1 VTDNST
7 SSGADSNE
15 EMTVETTSVFRAD
28 FLNELD
34 APASSGTEGSV
45 SGVEGLPTGS
55 ALLVVKRGPNAG
67 SRFLLDQATT
77 SAGRH
82 PDSDIFLDDVTVRR
96 RQPQRHLRQ
105 PRTRRLGG
113 ALQRRRGADR
123 QVPVGLPDR
132 AQERRRQ
139 LERLVTAPDTP
150 AFAGMSIGAVLDLLR
165 PDFPD
170 VTISKIR
177 FLEAEGLVT
186 PERTPSGYRR
196 FTAYD
201 CARLRFVLTAQRDHY
216 LPLKVI
222 KAQLDEQP
230 DGELPTVGSAYAAP
244 RLVPVSDAPADGMG
258 ADAASVARTPVRLSR
273 EDLLARSGVDEAL
286 LGSLVKAGVIKP
298 GAAGFFDEYAVVTA
312 QCAKA
317 LAEYGVEPRH
327 LRAFRSAA
335 DRQSDLI
342 AQIAGPVD
350 KAGREGA
357 RDRADD
363 LAREVAALAI
373 TLHTSLIKSA
383 VRDVLD
389 R

>member
-1 VTDNST
+1 
-7 SSGADSNE
+7 
-15 EMTVETTSVFRAD
+15 
-28 FLNELD
+28 
-34 APASSGTEGSV
+34 
-45 SGVEGLPTGS
+45 
-55 ALLVVKRGPNAG
+55 
-67 SRFLLDQATT
+67 
-77 SAGRH
+77 
-82 PDSDIFLDDVTVRR
+82 
-96 RQPQRHLRQ
+96 
-105 PRTRRLGG
+105 
-113 ALQRRRGADR
+113 
-123 QVPVGLPDR
+123 
-132 AQERRRQ
+132 
-139 LERLVTAPDTP
+139 
-150 AFAGMSIGAVLDLLR
+150 MSIGAVLDLLR

-186 PERTPSGYRR
+186 PMRSPSGYRR

-201 CARLRFVLTAQRDHY
+201 CARLRFILTAQRDHY

-222 KAQLDEQP
+222 KTQLDALP
-230 DGELPTVGSAYAAP
+230 DGELPTFPAP
-244 RLVPVSDAPADGMG
+244 RLVPVGGGNRSAEPASP
-258 ADAASVARTPVRLSR
+258 AAVRLTR
-273 EDLLARSGVDEAL
+273 EALRDRSGVEDQVIAAL
-286 LGSLVKAGVIKP
+286 CRAGVITTGP
-298 GAAGFFDEYAVVTA
+298 AGFFDEHAVVIA
-312 QCAKA
+312 QCAQA

-342 AQIAGPVD
+342 AQIAGPVG
-350 KAGREGA
+350 KAGRTGA

>member
-1 VTDNST
+1 
-7 SSGADSNE
+7 
-15 EMTVETTSVFRAD
+15 M
-28 FLNELD
+28 
-34 APASSGTEGSV
+34 
-45 SGVEGLPTGS
+45 
-55 ALLVVKRGPNAG
+55 
-67 SRFLLDQATT
+67 
-77 SAGRH
+77 
-82 PDSDIFLDDVTVRR
+82 
-96 RQPQRHLRQ
+96 
-105 PRTRRLGG
+105 
-113 ALQRRRGADR
+113 
-123 QVPVGLPDR
+123 
-132 AQERRRQ
+132 
-139 LERLVTAPDTP
+139 TAPDTP
-150 AFAGMSIGAVLDLLR
+150 AMTGMSIGAVLDSLR

-186 PERTPSGYRR
+186 PERTASGYRR

-201 CARLRFVLTAQRDHY
+201 CARLRFVLTAQRDQY

-222 KAQLDEQP
+222 KAQLDAQP
-230 DGELPTVGSAYAAP
+230 DGELPRTGSAYGVP
-244 RLVPVSDAPADGMG
+244 RLVPVSGQRGVSEEFG
-258 ADAASVARTPVRLSR
+258 AAVARTQVRLSR
-273 EDLLARSGVDEAL
+273 EDLLARSGVDDELVTA
-286 LGSLVKAGVIKP
+286 LVKAGVITP
-298 GAAGFFDEYAVVTA
+298 GLAGFFDEHSVVIA
-312 QCAKA
+312 QCAGA

-342 AQIAGPVD
+342 AQIAGPVV
-350 KAGREGA
+350 KAGKAGA

>member
-1 VTDNST
+1 MS
-7 SSGADSNE
+7 
-15 EMTVETTSVFRAD
+15 
-28 FLNELD
+28 
-34 APASSGTEGSV
+34 
-45 SGVEGLPTGS
+45 
-55 ALLVVKRGPNAG
+55 
-67 SRFLLDQATT
+67 Q
-77 SAGRH
+77 
-82 PDSDIFLDDVTVRR
+82 
-96 RQPQRHLRQ
+96 
-105 PRTRRLGG
+105 
-113 ALQRRRGADR
+113 
-123 QVPVGLPDR
+123 
-132 AQERRRQ
+132 
-139 LERLVTAPDTP
+139 PDTP
-150 AFAGMSIGAVLDLLR
+150 ALTGMSIGAVLDLLR

-186 PERTPSGYRR
+186 PERTASGYRR

-201 CARLRFVLTAQRDHY
+201 CARLRFILTAQREQY

-222 KAQLDEQP
+222 KAALDAQP
-230 DGELPTVGSAYAAP
+230 DGELPQSGSAYGVP
-244 RLVPVSDAPADGMG
+244 RLVTVSGDSTDFAHSADFDDG
-258 ADAASVARTPVRLSR
+258 AAGISAVARTQVRLSR
-273 EDLLARSGVDEAL
+273 EDLLARSGVDDEL
-286 LGSLVKAGVIKP
+286 LTALVKAGVITTGP
-298 GAAGFFDEYAVVTA
+298 AGFFDEHSVTIA
-312 QCAKA
+312 QCARA

-342 AQIAGPVD
+342 AQIAGPVV
-350 KAGREGA
+350 KAGKAGA

>member
-1 VTDNST
+1 MS
-7 SSGADSNE
+7 
-15 EMTVETTSVFRAD
+15 
-28 FLNELD
+28 
-34 APASSGTEGSV
+34 
-45 SGVEGLPTGS
+45 
-55 ALLVVKRGPNAG
+55 
-67 SRFLLDQATT
+67 Q
-77 SAGRH
+77 
-82 PDSDIFLDDVTVRR
+82 
-96 RQPQRHLRQ
+96 
-105 PRTRRLGG
+105 
-113 ALQRRRGADR
+113 
-123 QVPVGLPDR
+123 
-132 AQERRRQ
+132 
-139 LERLVTAPDTP
+139 PDTP
-150 AFAGMSIGAVLDLLR
+150 ALTGMSIGAVLDLLR

-186 PERTPSGYRR
+186 PERTASGYRR

-201 CARLRFVLTAQRDHY
+201 CARLRFILTAQRDQY

-222 KAQLDEQP
+222 KSALDAQP
-230 DGELPTVGSAYAAP
+230 DGELPQSGSAYGVP
-244 RLVPVSDAPADGMG
+244 RLVTVSGESEDFADFDDG
-258 ADAASVARTPVRLSR
+258 AAGISAVARTQVRLSR
-273 EDLLARSGVDEAL
+273 EDLLARSGVDDEL
-286 LGSLVKAGVIKP
+286 LTALVKAGVITTGP
-298 GAAGFFDEYAVVTA
+298 AGFFDEHSVTIA
-312 QCAKA
+312 QCARA

-342 AQIAGPVD
+342 AQIAGPVV
-350 KAGREGA
+350 KAGKAGA

>member
-1 VTDNST
+1 
-7 SSGADSNE
+7 
-15 EMTVETTSVFRAD
+15 M
-28 FLNELD
+28 
-34 APASSGTEGSV
+34 
-45 SGVEGLPTGS
+45 
-55 ALLVVKRGPNAG
+55 
-67 SRFLLDQATT
+67 
-77 SAGRH
+77 
-82 PDSDIFLDDVTVRR
+82 
-96 RQPQRHLRQ
+96 
-105 PRTRRLGG
+105 
-113 ALQRRRGADR
+113 
-123 QVPVGLPDR
+123 
-132 AQERRRQ
+132 
-139 LERLVTAPDTP
+139 TAPDTP

-244 RLVPVSDAPADGMG
+244 RLVPVSDAGADGID
-258 ADAASVARTPVRLSR
+258 ADAASVARTPARLSR

-350 KAGREGA
+350 KARREGA

>member
-1 VTDNST
+1 
-7 SSGADSNE
+7 
-15 EMTVETTSVFRAD
+15 MTQ
-28 FLNELD
+28 
-34 APASSGTEGSV
+34 P
-45 SGVEGLPTGS
+45 GVHSPLT
-55 ALLVVKRGPNAG
+55 
-67 SRFLLDQATT
+67 
-77 SAGRH
+77 
-82 PDSDIFLDDVTVRR
+82 
-96 RQPQRHLRQ
+96 
-105 PRTRRLGG
+105 
-113 ALQRRRGADR
+113 
-123 QVPVGLPDR
+123 
-132 AQERRRQ
+132 
-139 LERLVTAPDTP
+139 
-150 AFAGMSIGAVLDLLR
+150 GMSIGAVLDLLR

-186 PERTPSGYRR
+186 PERTASGYRR

-201 CARLRFVLTAQRDHY
+201 CARLRFILTAQRDQY

-222 KAQLDEQP
+222 KAQLDAQP
-230 DGELPTVGSAYAAP
+230 DGELPRTGSAYGVP
-244 RLVPVSDAPADGMG
+244 RLVPVSEEAG
-258 ADAASVARTPVRLSR
+258 ASRATSVARAQVRLSR
-273 EDLLARSGVDEAL
+273 EDLLAHSGVDDEL
-286 LGSLVKAGVIKP
+286 VTELVKAGVITTGP
-298 GAAGFFDEYAVVTA
+298 AGFFDEHSVVIA
-312 QCAKA
+312 QCASA

-342 AQIAGPVD
+342 AQIAGPVV
-350 KAGREGA
+350 KAGKAGA